1 MSNASNTSTAI
12 NASNVPSTVLSWGVA
27 KWMVTAEEQGSSMSL
42 GEVLVLP
49 GQSHEWHNHTD
60 SDEVV
65 YVLSGH
71 GAFTIGESNLIP
83 IGPGDALHIPI
94 GTFHDS
100 HNTGWEPLRLLVMY
114 SPGGPE
120 SGAPE
125 VAHEIVP
132 ANTSLVMETSVHE
145 PVVDEDSV

>member
-1 MSNASNTSTAI
+1 MNHLSNASD
-12 NASNVPSTVLSWGVA
+12 VDSTVLSWGVA
-27 KWMVTAEEQGSSMSL
+27 KWLITAESHGSSMSL

-49 GQSHEWHNHTD
+49 GQSHEWHNHD
-60 SDEVV
+60 ESDEVV

-71 GAFTIGESNLIP
+71 GAFTIGEGDRIP
-83 IGPGDALHIPI
+83 IGPGDSLHIPI
-94 GTFHDS
+94 GVFHDS

-120 SGAPE
+120 GGAPE

-132 ANTSLVMETSVHE
+132 AGDSLVMTTSVEE
-145 PVVDEDSV
+145 PA